1 MRTLAA
7 REGLN
12 NPHLGRN
19 AIGCGSKIRFE
30 DYRSDEVL
38 AGAPEKRSEPSGS
51 RFDVSGSR
59 PRAAH
64 GPRVIRSRSGQR

>member
-1 MRTLAA
+1 MTS
-7 REGLN
+7 
-12 NPHLGRN
+12 GRDPDDLEKYVMIQKDR
-19 AIGCGSKIRFE
+19 ALKQPGSKT
-30 DYRSDEVL
+30 YRSDEVL

-59 PRAAH
+59 PRAVH